1 MKGRPIAVDPN
12 ARSARPGEP
21 PFVARPEGT
30 PVYHGFTVVD
40 ESETE
45 GWRYGAI
52 TAFEGITTQDAGDGF
67 VITPDGSRAG
77 LVWSVDGPD
86 FQVILPPDAGR
97 WGVY

>member
-1 MKGRPIAVDPN
+1 
-12 ARSARPGEP
+12 
-21 PFVARPEGT
+21 
-30 PVYHGFTVVD
+30 VD

-97 WGVY
+97 WGVYAVRFPKPVSSKADLIENFRAVLPLLKKQYEIVRKKG